1 MSSKITDQWQK
12 FLRENRQAV
21 KEKFS
26 PDDFKDVYN
35 TARMAHV
42 GQTRRDGSEYFS
54 HPSEVRNIAR
64 KFYPKDN
71 VVQMAALLHDSL
83 EDAPGST
90 VSSVE
95 EMEEFIKGSIQ
106 DPAAGDEVIR
116 VVRALTHEKGGDY
129 LSYVVGL
136 LGDVPTLRVKLSD
149 MVHNLTDNPSPKQK
163 VKYKSA
169 LDAIAQKTGGK
180 APRGISDKH
189 WNTLTSLVT
198 DIEGVVMKEAV
209 LSMDDMDALNDK
221 VDEFGYTKEGLYE
234 LVIKVFQAMDSG
246 DVSKILSQLKKTN
259 EEVTTEDVIS
269 YVVEKILDKGD
280 GEYQRSIV
288 KPIKM
293 KEDEEVDEEATSK
306 AQQRYFGILKKCKE
320 DGDCPDAEI
329 RSKADKMTTKQI
341 DDFAG
346 TKHKGLPNKVKNEE
360 LIQRIKEEVLNMLGE
375 EPAKGKKYSKTVTNP
390 KTGRKK
396 KVSYGAKG
404 YRIAPGTSKGDSY
417 CARSYGIKKG
427 LSKDKQ
433 NDPNTPNNLSRK
445 KWKCRGKKSMKE
457 EYTTEEIRMVI
468 QDVIGKLEE
477 AGKCQK
483 GYKTHPT
490 RKTKEMF
497 GKQYR
502 NCVPADE
509 ALRDRVRQTIEQRLS
524 EDDDDETKK
533 DACYYKVK
541 DRYKVFPSAYASGA
555 LVQCRDKG
563 AANWGNS
570 DKEKNEIRDIVR
582 DMVVS
587 YLEEADF
594 DLEKKRGLKG
604 WFDRQGAKG
613 STGGW
618 IDCKTCRKDKKT
630 GRKKCSQCAQGD
642 RKEKPYCRP
651 KPSDC
656 GK

>member
-1 MSSKITDQWQK
+1 MTNKITDQWQK
-12 FLRENRQAV
+12 FLRENKKV
-21 KEKFS
+21 EEKFS

-64 KFYPKDN
+64 RFYPKDN

-95 EMEEFIKGSIQ
+95 EMEDFIKGSIQ
-106 DPAAGDEVIR
+106 DRAAGEEVIR

-129 LSYVVGL
+129 QAYVIDL
-136 LGDVPTLRVKLSD
+136 MGDVPTLRVKLSD

-163 VKYKSA
+163 AKYKSA
-169 LDAIAQKTGGK
+169 LDAIAQQTGGR

-189 WNTLTSLVT
+189 WGTLMSLVG
-198 DIEGVVMKEAV
+198 D
-209 LSMDDMDALNDK
+209 
-221 VDEFGYTKEGLYE
+221 
-234 LVIKVFQAMDSG
+234 
-246 DVSKILSQLKKTN
+246 DVS
-259 EEVTTEDVIS
+259 
-269 YVVEKILDKGD
+269 EKILDKED
-280 GEYQRSIV
+280 GEYQASIE
-288 KPIKM
+288 KPVKM
-293 KEDEEVDEEATSK
+293 KEELQEKAVSK
-306 AQQRYFGILKKCKE
+306 AQQRFMGAVKNCKE
-320 DGDCPDAEI
+320 TGDCPSPEI
-329 RSKADKMTTKQI
+329 QKAADSMTGKEV

-360 LIQRIKEEVLNMLGE
+360 LIERIKEEVLNMLGE

-427 LSKDKQ
+427 LSKEKQ

-468 QDVIGKLEE
+468 EDVIGKLEE

-502 NCVPADE
+502 NCIKADE
-509 ALRDRVRQTIEQRLS
+509 ALRTRVRETIVRRL
-524 EDDDDETKK
+524 EEEGG
-533 DACYYKVK
+533 CY
-541 DRYKVFPSAYASGA
+541 
-555 LVQCRDKG
+555 
-563 AANWGNS
+563 S
-570 DKEKNEIRDIVR
+570 DKEICTAGLKFVVNSDSPGIKDVKCEDGVLKNWSARAAQIASKYCKDDNYGRGKKDESIDEG
-582 DMVVS
+582 D
-587 YLEEADF
+587 LQKWADEKWTHS
-594 DLEKKRGLKG
+594 DGTPCGDGREDGSVERCKPKAKWAKMSKGEKAADNAKKRAGTKKG
-604 WFDRQGAKG
+604 KQNVSATKKG
-613 STGGW
+613 KVTKSYT
-618 IDCKTCRKDKKT
+618 KR
-630 GRKKCSQCAQGD
+630 
-642 RKEKPYCRP
+642 
-651 KPSDC
+651 
-656 GK
+656 

>member
-1 MSSKITDQWQK
+1 MSHKITDNWQK
-12 FLRENRQAV
+12 FLRESKQAV
-21 KEKFS
+21 KEKFA

-95 EMEEFIKGSIQ
+95 EMEDFIKGSIQ

-129 LSYVVGL
+129 LSYVVDL

-198 DIEGVVMKEAV
+198 DIEGAVMKEAV

-259 EEVTTEDVIS
+259 EQATTEDVIS
-269 YVVEKILDKGD
+269 YVVEKILDKAD

-288 KPIKM
+288 KPTKM
-293 KEDEEVDEEATSK
+293 KEE
-306 AQQRYFGILKKCKE
+306 
-320 DGDCPDAEI
+320 
-329 RSKADKMTTKQI
+329 
-341 DDFAG
+341 
-346 TKHKGLPNKVKNEE
+346 EE
-360 LIQRIKEEVLNMLGE
+360 LAE

-390 KTGRKK
+390 ETGRKK

-457 EYTTEEIRMVI
+457 
-468 QDVIGKLEE
+468 
-477 AGKCQK
+477 
-483 GYKTHPT
+483 
-490 RKTKEMF
+490 
-497 GKQYR
+497 
-502 NCVPADE
+502 N
-509 ALRDRVRQTIEQRLS
+509 
-524 EDDDDETKK
+524 
-533 DACYYKVK
+533 
-541 DRYKVFPSAYASGA
+541 
-555 LVQCRDKG
+555 
-563 AANWGNS
+563 
-570 DKEKNEIRDIVR
+570 
-582 DMVVS
+582 
-587 YLEEADF
+587 
-594 DLEKKRGLKG
+594 
-604 WFDRQGAKG
+604 
-613 STGGW
+613 
-618 IDCKTCRKDKKT
+618 
-630 GRKKCSQCAQGD
+630 AQ
-642 RKEKPYCRP
+642 
-651 KPSDC
+651 
-656 GK
+656 